1 MRQLF
6 VAYQNVKFKLAGDQN
21 WTLGCESNPG
31 ATGKRPLEFHPQVA
45 RLANNGSSAS
55 TEILQQAKA
64 IFLVGPI
71 LTEEMV
77 DMLFAIFTDQF
88 KYWHYYHL

>member
-1 MRQLF
+1 MGRVQILGP
-6 VAYQNVKFKLAGDQN
+6 QVKGHWNF
-21 WTLGCESNPG
+21 TLS
-31 ATGKRPLEFHPQVA
+31 FSQVA

-55 TEILQQAKA
+55 TEILQQAKS